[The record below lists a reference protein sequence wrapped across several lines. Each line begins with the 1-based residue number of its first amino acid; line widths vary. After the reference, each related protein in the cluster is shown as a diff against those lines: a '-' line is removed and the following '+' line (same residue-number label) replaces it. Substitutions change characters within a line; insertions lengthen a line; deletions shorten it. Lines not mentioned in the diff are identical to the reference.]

1 LQGSEPAAKT
11 ANAGSHGNYHRNQSM
26 ELINNCG
33 LGIAVKF
40 MKIIKC
46 KNLGLKSMVLFSEK
60 LREEVRWK
68 KISQK
73 QT

>member
-1 LQGSEPAAKT
+1 
-11 ANAGSHGNYHRNQSM
+11 M